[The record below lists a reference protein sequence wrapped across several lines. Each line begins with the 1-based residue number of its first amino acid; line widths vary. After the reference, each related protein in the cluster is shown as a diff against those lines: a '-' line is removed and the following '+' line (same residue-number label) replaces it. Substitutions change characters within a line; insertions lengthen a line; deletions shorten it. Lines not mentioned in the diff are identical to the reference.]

1 MPIKEKVIITNDT
14 GIYNTLKNED
24 FDILLLPF
32 GDIELSGFNYGFI
45 GGVGGMISDN
55 SMAFF
60 GSLDNYAFGNEI
72 KKFLYKYD
80 VKPIYLSNTK
90 LIDRG
95 SLLVFNSLYN
105 TFLLINC

>member
-1 MPIKEKVIITNDT
+1 
-14 GIYNTLKNED
+14 
-24 FDILLLPF
+24 
-32 GDIELSGFNYGFI
+32 
-45 GGVGGMISDN
+45 MISDN

-95 SLLVFNSLYN
+95 SLLVF
-105 TFLLINC
+105 